1 MTDLDEANLRI
12 KYLEQQ
18 LAAAKETL
26 RDKFATAAM
35 GTLNWSVGYVD
46 RCAKHCYDIADA
58 MIEARKP
65 K

>member
-1 MTDLDEANLRI
+1 MTNLDKTNLRI

-18 LAAAKETL
+18 LAATKETL
-26 RDKFATAAM
+26 RDKFATTAM
-35 GTLNWSVGYVD
+35 GTLNWSEKYVD

-58 MIEARKP
+58 MMEARKP